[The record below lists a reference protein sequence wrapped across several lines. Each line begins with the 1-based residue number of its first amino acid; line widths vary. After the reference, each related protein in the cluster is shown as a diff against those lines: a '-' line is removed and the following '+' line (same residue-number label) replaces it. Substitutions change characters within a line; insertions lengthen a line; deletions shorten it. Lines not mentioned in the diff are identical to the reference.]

1 MTEPAEARDDFALG
15 LRHLSHER
23 VDEAIVA
30 LEAATASHPTDAA
43 VHAFLAAA
51 LFADARADAAEM
63 AIARAL
69 TLDPSGFWSNLK
81 AGELR
86 FRLGDAVSAE
96 DHFLVALRSVEPG
109 TAEAKAAGESLV
121 RARRSRAKSIEH
133 RAFLPGRLHRLFARR
148 VSSSSSSVAPA
159 EARAGGP

>member
-1 MTEPAEARDDFALG
+1 MIDSAGSRDDFALG

-23 VDEAIVA
+23 IDEAIDS
-30 LEAATASHPTDAA
+30 LEAAVATHPTDAA
-43 VHAFLAAA
+43 ARAFLAAA
-51 LFADARADAAEM
+51 LFADARSDAAEA

-69 TLDPSGFWSNLK
+69 HLDAAGFWPHLK

-86 FRLGDAVSAE
+86 LRLGDAASAE
-96 DHFLVALRSVEPG
+96 DHFLVALRAVEPG

-121 RARRSRAKSIEH
+121 RARRAKARSVEH
-133 RAFLPGRLHRLFARR
+133 RAVLPARVRRFFAR
-148 VSSSSSSVAPA
+148 SETSGSSVAPA

>member
-1 MTEPAEARDDFALG
+1 MTEPAATHDPFALG

-23 VDEAIVA
+23 IEEAIEA
-30 LEAATASHPTDAA
+30 LEAAVETHPTDAA
-43 VHAFLAAA
+43 AHAFLAAA
-51 LFADARADAAEM
+51 LFADARADGAET
-63 AIARAL
+63 AIVRAL
-69 TLDPSGFWSNLK
+69 QLSPAGFWPNLK

-86 FRLGDAVSAE
+86 LRLGDAAAAE

-121 RARRSRAKSIEH
+121 RARRLRAKAVEH
-133 RAFLPGRLHRLFARR
+133 RAVLPGRLSRLFAR
-148 VSSSSSSVAPA
+148 SAPSASVAPA

>member
-1 MTEPAEARDDFALG
+1 MTDPAGTRDAFALG

-23 VDEAIVA
+23 IAEAIDS
-30 LEAATASHPTDAA
+30 LEAAVQAHPADAA
-43 VHAFLAAA
+43 AHAFLAAA
-51 LFADARADAAEM
+51 LFADGKADAAES
-63 AIARAL
+63 AVARAL
-69 TLDPSGFWSNLK
+69 QLAPSGFWPNLK

-86 FRLGDAVSAE
+86 LRLGDAAAAE

-121 RARRSRAKSIEH
+121 RARRSRAKAVEH
-133 RAFLPGRLHRLFARR
+133 RAVLPARLHRLFAR
-148 VSSSSSSVAPA
+148 SAPSSSSVAPA

>member
-1 MTEPAEARDDFALG
+1 MTDPAETRDNFALG

-23 VDEAIVA
+23 IDEAIDA
-30 LEAATASHPTDAA
+30 LEQAVAAHPTDAA
-43 VHAFLAAA
+43 AHAFLAAA
-51 LFADARADAAEM
+51 LFADARSDAAEA
-63 AIARAL
+63 AITGAL
-69 TLDPSGFWSNLK
+69 HLDSAGFWPNLK

-86 FRLGDAVSAE
+86 LRLGDAASAE

-121 RARRSRAKSIEH
+121 RARRSRAKAVEH
-133 RAFLPGRLHRLFARR
+133 RAVLPARLHRIFAR
-148 VSSSSSSVAPA
+148 SEASSSSVAPA